1 MRAKIKITLIVVW
14 LNRSVSIRK
23 AVKTVCKCFILVSPG
38 LLQSM
43 LDSVLPA

>member
-1 MRAKIKITLIVVW
+1 MRVKIKITLIVVW